1 MTQQIVCEIFTQ
13 YEDTVARCLE
23 SAGIEK
29 LLSESR
35 PVMLKPNLVNDSPF
49 PVTTSPDFCQAVI
62 HVIRKYTSAPIV
74 IAEGSGDA
82 HLETTE
88 IFSRLGYTSLDR
100 QLDIK
105 LIDLNHEPLR
115 KLKNRSCRVFP
126 EMWLPEAV
134 FHHILIS
141 LPVLKA
147 HSLSDMTGSLKNM
160 IGIAPPE
167 HYSGQ
172 YGTWKKAVFHNRI
185 NQSIVDLNRYRTPD
199 FTIMDATV
207 GLADYHLGGRHC
219 DPPVNRI
226 IAGFDA
232 RQIDRTAAGL
242 LGMSWEKIPYLCE
255 EL

>member
-1 MTQQIVCEIFTQ
+1 MIPEVICEQFTG
-13 YEDTVARCLE
+13 YEETVGRCLE
-23 SAGIEK
+23 ITHVES
-29 LLSESR
+29 LLAADK

-49 PVTTSPDFCQAVI
+49 PVTTSPEFCKAVI
-62 HVIRKYTSAPIV
+62 LTLREYTDAPIV

-88 IFSRLGYTSLDR
+88 IFSRLGYTALAR
-100 QLDIK
+100 QLDVN
-105 LIDLNHEPLR
+105 LMDLNHEPLR
-115 KLKNRSCRVFP
+115 KMGNRACSVFK

-147 HSLSDMTGSLKNM
+147 HSLCDITGSMKNM

-172 YGTWKKAVFHNRI
+172 YGTWKKAVFHNRM
-185 NQSIVDLNRYRTPD
+185 NRSIVDLNRYRSPD

-207 GLADYHLGGRHC
+207 GLADYHLGGRQC

-226 IAGFDA
+226 LAGVDA
-232 RQIDRTAAGL
+232 REVDRVAAGL
-242 LGMSWEKIPYLCE
+242 LGMSWERIPYLCE
-255 EL
+255 E